1 MPHTDSG
8 LHALQP
14 VDLDAG
20 ALFSGT
26 PSGRMIK
33 GYRQPST
40 YTPKTDPDYIFHETT
55 RDIVV
60 WLMTASDPLYV
71 FGPTGSGKSSAIRQ
85 LAARPG
91 MAGWNSPTSWA
102 TCPCIR
108 ALWSS
113 GTDRWRWP

>member
-85 LAARPG
+85 LAAR
-91 MAGWNSPTSWA
+91 WNSPTSWA